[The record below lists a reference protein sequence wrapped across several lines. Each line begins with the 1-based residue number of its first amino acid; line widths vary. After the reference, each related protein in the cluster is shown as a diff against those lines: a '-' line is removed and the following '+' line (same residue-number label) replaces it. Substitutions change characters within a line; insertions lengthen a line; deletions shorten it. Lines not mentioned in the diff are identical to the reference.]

1 MNELQRLIAS
11 NGAFA
16 PPPQILD
23 AIPSESRDARPA
35 GVTHSIAEELW
46 HIVYWFDRF
55 LAWARRESL
64 PYPISADEGW
74 WTLNA
79 VTSDEWDFLQ
89 SRFSR
94 NLDEAVQLAAG
105 SPRVLLAQETTCRE
119 PGRVPL
125 TMYEALVDI
134 AVHNAY
140 HLGRVVQLRQM
151 LGIWPP
157 PGGGDRW

>member
-11 NGAFA
+11 NGAFT
-16 PPPQILD
+16 PPLRIMD
-23 AIPSESRDARPA
+23 AIPSESRGARPA

-55 LAWARRESL
+55 LAWTRRESL
-64 PYPISADEGW
+64 PYPVSADEGW
-74 WTLNA
+74 RTLNV
-79 VTSDEWDFLQ
+79 VTSEEWDFLQ

-94 NLDEAVQLAAG
+94 DLDEAIQLAAG

-119 PGRVPL
+119 PGRAPL
-125 TMYEALVDI
+125 TMYEALVNI

-140 HLGRVVQLRQM
+140 HFGRVVQLRQM